1 MPLEDEEKREL
12 LEKIREH
19 RRKIWLGEVADARL
33 RKEKEIKR
41 RILGKEGESPAEPLV
56 TRPVRKRRSKS
67 EREFWQEEDEREDR
81 SGIGVI
87 VLVVSG
93 LITSIAIGVLI
104 GYLLAI
110 FM

>member
-67 EREFWQEEDEREDR
+67 EREFWQEEDEREEQR
-81 SGIGVI
+81 GG
-87 VLVVSG
+87 G
-93 LITSIAIGVLI
+93 RRRRKEKEG
-104 GYLLAI
+104 GGGGG
-110 FM
+110 

>member
-19 RRKIWLGEVADARL
+19 RRRIWLGEVADSRL
-33 RKEKEIKR
+33 QKEKEIKR
-41 RILGKEGESPAEPLV
+41 RILEREEESPAEPLA
-56 TRPVRKRRSKS
+56 TKPIRKRRSRS
-67 EREFWQEEDEREDR
+67 EREFWQEKEEERGR
-81 SGIGVI
+81 SGAGVI

-104 GYLLAI
+104 GYLLAT
-110 FM
+110 FL